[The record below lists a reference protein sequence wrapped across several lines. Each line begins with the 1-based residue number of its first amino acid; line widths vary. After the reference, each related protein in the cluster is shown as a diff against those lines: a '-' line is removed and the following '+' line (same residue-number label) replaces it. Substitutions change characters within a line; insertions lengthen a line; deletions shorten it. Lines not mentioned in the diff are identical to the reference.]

1 MDEDI
6 VRNLIKEGR
15 GRKVAGD
22 YKGEEVPY
30 RVLDISRPELVAL
43 IRKVTPEKLFRC
55 KVGPFR
61 RLAPTVDKSS

>member
-22 YKGEEVPY
+22 YKGEKSLTAYWTCPG
-30 RVLDISRPELVAL
+30 RSSSR
-43 IRKVTPEKLFRC
+43 
-55 KVGPFR
+55 
-61 RLAPTVDKSS
+61 